1 MNKLICPCIFIKKRE
16 TGFAIIAMYV
26 DDLNLIGTPKKLI
39 KTSKYLENEY
49 EMKYLGKAKFYLG
62 LQIEYF
68 LTVVLVHQS
77 TYTKKILKRFFMD
90 KAHLISSLGV
100 VNSLDVKDDPFR
112 HSDKGEEWFGSKVPY
127 LSVISA
133 LMYLTNCTRQIL
145 FFLSIY
151 YPYTVMLKPED
162 IGIISN
168 ICCATYKEQLI

>member
-16 TGFAIIAMYV
+16 TEFAIIVMYV
-26 DDLNLIGTPKKLI
+26 DDLNLIGTSKKLI

-90 KAHLISSLGV
+90 KAHLISSLVV

-112 HSDKGEEWFGSKVPY
+112 HYDKGE
-127 LSVISA
+127 
-133 LMYLTNCTRQIL
+133 
-145 FFLSIY
+145 
-151 YPYTVMLKPED
+151 
-162 IGIISN
+162 
-168 ICCATYKEQLI
+168 